1 MPRTSAL
8 KIKPQDT
15 RPLVEVKLMLHP
27 DIIARLDQNKKTG
40 PREYLVTQAL
50 NLTLPEL
57 KNGTA
62 TEVKA

>member
-1 MPRTSAL
+1 
-8 KIKPQDT
+8 
-15 RPLVEVKLMLHP
+15 MLHP

-62 TEVKA
+62 TEDKA